1 MTTQR
6 ILVIDDEAFIRDH
19 VQNTLTKAG
28 YQVETAPNIRT
39 AVDKVAQNDYNL
51 ILCDVMIPALG
62 GFELIDQIKSDPAKK
77 HIPIIMVT
85 GVDREILQSTRHEAD
100 AVITKPFTTSQ
111 LLAKVREFLA
121 TSPTEAK

>member
-77 HIPIIMVT
+77 HIPVIMVT
-85 GVDREILQSTRHEAD
+85 GVDREILQSTHHEAD

-121 TSPTEAK
+121 VSPTEVK